1 MAKKKKIDKNGI
13 QADDGLTTSSIEESS
28 NEINDSE
35 LDDLL
40 EESSDPSSN
49 SLDGSNPTGFLSR
62 ITPEMKDKLD
72 KIDSLEKHC
81 VELEEENSKL
91 TASIDSYLEEID
103 KLKAVK
109 VDKTADDSKNA
120 LVDLRK
126 ELDEARKEI
135 SEMRKSLKELR
146 DENDSYLIKISELTF
161 ENAKLTCQLQEIG
174 KSMSMA
180 ASPTHGSLSRSQV
193 VRPNTATMQNQSKY
207 ANPYLQNGYQDW

>member
-1 MAKKKKIDKNGI
+1 MKDNKDSGE
-13 QADDGLTTSSIEESS
+13 LSS
-28 NEINDSE
+28 NIDDSE

-40 EESSDPSSN
+40 DSNFDPVVEPPS
-49 SLDGSNPTGFLSR
+49 PGFMAR
-62 ITPEMKDKLD
+62 ITPEIEEKLE

-81 VELEEENSKL
+81 LELEEENSKL
-91 TASIDSYLEEID
+91 TSSIDSYLEEIE
-103 KLKAVK
+103 KLKNEK
-109 VDKTADDSKNA
+109 NDKIADESKTA

-126 ELDEARKEI
+126 ELDAARKEI
-135 SEMRKSLKELR
+135 SEMKKSLKDLR
-146 DENDSYLIKISELTF
+146 EENDSYLIKISELTF